1 MKDNQNLSIKQ
12 DQTNNKRLLKNLK
25 KLNKQKNKEE
35 VKRLKEENEY
45 ERYVISGSYTDKI
58 NNLKNSFIYG
68 IITENEYNQ
77 QVEVLQKEKIQKMQD
92 IDLDYQNKIQEAE
105 KVELSIEQVNIIE
118 LTTVDSLYRFGMFFN
133 NIFSALKN
141 KTFIYILRR
150 FLSSLITLSLIIFFI
165 ILLLSFIPDESFYS
179 FSEYSKLKNSSLSNS
194 EQLAEKFKVA
204 ELYRYGRMTLE
215 GRRIGVFEQFFRFI
229 YNILPIPKT
238 IYTAIDN
245 TTQELIQP
253 ETKFIYFGKS
263 IKEAKLVTQLIQER
277 ALVSFV
283 ISISTLI
290 LNYLIAY
297 PLGIAMS
304 RKPGSLI
311 DKIGNI
317 FIVLNYA
324 IPGLVFYLFMNRL
337 FGIGIGGIS
346 FGFIYDSSS
355 LARKAITLIPPI
367 FCITFLSIPGTA
379 IWVRRFMVDQLNSD
393 YVKFAQSK
401 GLSSNRVLYTHVLRN
416 AIVPLVRS
424 IPGSVIFAFVGS
436 YFVESIWNIP
446 GTGLLLIS
454 AMSISNPDVNV
465 ILSLTTI
472 YAGLGMFAL
481 ILGDIA
487 TIIADPRIKLRR
499 E

>member
-1 MKDNQNLSIKQ
+1 MTDNQNLSNNQ
-12 DQTNNKRLLKNLK
+12 NQNENKRLQKNLK
-25 KLNKQKNKEE
+25 KLNKQKIKQE

-68 IITENEYNQ
+68 IITKDEYNQ
-77 QVEVLQKEKIQKMQD
+77 QVEVLQKERIQKMD
-92 IDLDYQNKIQEAE
+92 EIDFDYKNKIQEAE
-105 KVELSIEQVNIIE
+105 KIELSIEQVNITE
-118 LTTVDSLYRFGMFFN
+118 LTTVDSWYRVSMFFN
-133 NIFSALKN
+133 YIFSALKN
-141 KTFIYILRR
+141 KTFTYILRR
-150 FLSSLITLSLIIFFI
+150 ILSSLITLSLIIFFI
-165 ILLLSFIPDESFYS
+165 ILLLSFIPDESFYDINQ
-179 FSEYSKLKNSSLSNS
+179 YSKIKNSSLDNA
-194 EQLAEKFKVA
+194 EFLAEKFKQA
-204 ELYRYGRMTLE
+204 QLYQYGRMTLQ
-215 GRRIGVFEQFFRFI
+215 GRRIGVFEQFFNFI

-245 TTQELIQP
+245 TTQQLINP
-253 ETKFIYFGKS
+253 EIKFIYFGKS
-263 IKEAKLVTQLIQER
+263 IKEAKLVTDLIKER

-283 ISISTLI
+283 ISISTLV
-290 LNYLIAY
+290 LNYIIAY

-311 DKIGNI
+311 DKLGNI

-324 IPGLVFYLFMNRL
+324 IPALVFYLFMNRL

-346 FGFIYDSSS
+346 FGFTYDSSS
-355 LARKAITLIPPI
+355 LVRKAITLIPPI
-367 FCITFLSIPGTA
+367 FCITFLSIPGTS

-424 IPGSVIFAFVGS
+424 IPGAVIFAFVGS

-446 GTGLLLIS
+446 GTGLLLVS
-454 AMSISNPDVNV
+454 ALSISNPDVNV

-472 YAGLGMFAL
+472 YAGLGMLSL
-481 ILGDIA
+481 ILGDMA
-487 TIIADPRIKLRR
+487 TIAADPRIKLRR